1 MYIKVIAAPESRRE
15 LVTEITRDT
24 LSIAVREPA
33 KQNLANDRIRTL
45 LARRYRVPLARVRIL
60 TGHRSRSKMVSIDR

>member
-1 MYIKVIAAPESRRE
+1 MYIKVIAAPGSRRE
-15 LVTEITRDT
+15 LVTEVASDT

-33 KQNLANDRIRTL
+33 KQNLANERIRTL
-45 LARRYRVPLARVRIL
+45 LARRYRVPLAGVRIL